1 MVVCET
7 TSNRE
12 PVAISTN
19 RAKSVRD
26 ARELPSAR
34 FDENRNGCAPHLI
47 RQSEALFARK
57 VAGQFIHQI
66 SKLNCFLP
74 DIEFFKVKHS
84 AVISPSTLNY
94 QLPTLNTRIVR
105 SGWNNAFVESR
116 RGRDRAVS
124 VCFDG
129 PRRIKFE
136 GVKSI
141 LFPLSTSSSRIRSK
155 NYGFKDAI
163 FGSTSR

>member
-94 QLPTLNTRIVR
+94 QPSTLGLFGENGIMLSSNRVADEIEQFR
-105 SGWNNAFVESR
+105 FVLMVH
-116 RGRDRAVS
+116 G
-124 VCFDG
+124 G
-129 PRRIKFE
+129 
-136 GVKSI
+136 
-141 LFPLSTSSSRIRSK
+141 
-155 NYGFKDAI
+155 
-163 FGSTSR
+163 